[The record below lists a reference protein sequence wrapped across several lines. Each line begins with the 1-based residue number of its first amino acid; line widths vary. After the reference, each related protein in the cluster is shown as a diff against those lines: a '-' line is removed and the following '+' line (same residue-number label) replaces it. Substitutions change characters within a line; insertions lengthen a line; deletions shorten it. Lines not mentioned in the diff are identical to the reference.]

1 MQKIA
6 LYAKIVDQM
15 EGVTHAA
22 RQLTCGN
29 RQLTCGK
36 WTSKLG
42 DWEDIVHPKLDA
54 LEGPEYGKVICY
66 LSRPRGQADC

>member
-22 RQLTCGN
+22 RQLP
-29 RQLTCGK
+29 CGK